1 MTPSVCN
8 LIEAVDRER
17 VATAKA
23 YEIETPDVFKWLEI
37 TYDSYNRKERSLN
50 WALQANA
57 VTHYKYS
64 PAPNS
69 LGHRFLVADVG
80 SDLVGWSALAK
91 VAGVPTPTIDAVIGI
106 AGALTKRDFFVE
118 GRNLRNLGLEGKSA
132 KEISRLVTA

>member
-1 MTPSVCN
+1 MSPSVCN
-8 LIEAVDRER
+8 LIEEVDRER

-23 YEIETPDVFKWLEI
+23 YEIETPDVFKWLES
-37 TYDSYNRKERSLN
+37 TYNRKERSLN

-69 LGHRFLVADVG
+69 LGHRFLVTDVG
-80 SDLVGWSALAK
+80 SGLVGWSSFAK
-91 VAGVPTPTIDAVIGI
+91 VAGVPTPAIDSVIGI
-106 AGALTKRDFFVE
+106 ASALTKRDFFVE